1 VEWVHDINT
10 LSDDEF
16 CLIDF
21 RIGWGEPK
29 IQDLQFVSVL
39 GSFPLIQQK
48 RVKAKKA
55 IREFLPNRRTRD
67 IRAQLEKKELLPS
80 LLPPCQ
86 VASCSS
92 LLLTSLEARVA
103 QAPLFLEVW
112 EGSSCSSL
120 LIFINLEA

>member
-1 VEWVHDINT
+1 MRANTVEWVHDINT

-55 IREFLPNRRTRD
+55 IREFLLNMRTRD
-67 IRAQLEKKELLPS
+67 INPMPWS
-80 LLPPCQ
+80 DD
-86 VASCSS
+86 
-92 LLLTSLEARVA
+92 
-103 QAPLFLEVW
+103 
-112 EGSSCSSL
+112 
-120 LIFINLEA
+120 